1 MVLFLGKERNRT
13 VTQASEWSS
22 HELRNLLNFWFNS
35 LGLLIMH
42 HCTCMHLWTHYV
54 HTQNSSSSSS
64 GCLFSLDLT
73 LPQRQTEPPLWQT
86 NTVKKS
92 LRVLQTH
99 NKSIHYLQVNSFR
112 KEAYVIYSSMLGG
125 CWAREKEKERWG
137 VFRDKAG
144 GQLRMNSVF
153 VPNSPKRGGNQ

>member
-1 MVLFLGKERNRT
+1 MLLFLGKEQNRM
-13 VTQASEWSS
+13 VTQASEWSN
-22 HELRNLLNFWFNS
+22 HELKK
-35 LGLLIMH
+35 LIRSFHHVH
-42 HCTCMHLWTHYV
+42 HCTRMHVWTYYA
-54 HTQNSSSSSS
+54 HTQNSSSSTS
-64 GCLFSLDLT
+64 GCLSSLDLT
-73 LPQRQTEPPLWQT
+73 LPWRQTKPLLWQT
-86 NTVKKS
+86 NSVKKS

-112 KEAYVIYSSMLGG
+112 KEAYVICSSMLRG
-125 CWAREKEKERWG
+125 CWAQEKEKERWA